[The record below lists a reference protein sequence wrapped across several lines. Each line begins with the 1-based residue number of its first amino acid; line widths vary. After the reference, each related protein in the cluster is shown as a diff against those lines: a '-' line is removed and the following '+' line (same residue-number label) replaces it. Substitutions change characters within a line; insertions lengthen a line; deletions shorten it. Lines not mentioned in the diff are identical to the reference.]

1 MNKLDNIIPN
11 ILQRDFTFES
21 PTIDAGRGYRD
32 YARFDYDN
40 LFPQRLL
47 QIVDESPMQTAI
59 LNNRINY
66 IIGAGFSE
74 TKDNIYT
81 PNFTESWRELFS
93 KCVRDYVYLGAFALQ
108 VILNESGNRFSFYHI
123 PVDQVRLGKYTDK
136 NIIEKAYLCSDWRK
150 TNRDRVVE
158 IKMWGSEQPKKG
170 ERYLMYFKPYKPTEY
185 YYAIPYW
192 FAGINYV
199 MADGALSQYFNNYVR
214 NSFSSNL
221 VIKFG
226 NEPDEEKKAQLYQ
239 NLQASFGGAENAGN
253 IMVLFGENGILP
265 EISSVD
271 PSTQQADLYN
281 TITDTIKLALVSAN
295 RLTSPVLAGIST
307 STGFSSKSEELIAA
321 EVMYRL
327 TVINAER
334 QFLLDKFNDLLGMN
348 GLPRV
353 LAIEDYNL
361 QKEFEGTG
369 TEENTDKLNEGAG
382 IKDTEEQVADDTEA
396 ENNVNKNKEGE

>member
-1 MNKLDNIIPN
+1 MNKLENIRPN
-11 ILQRDFTFES
+11 INFKDFTFDS
-21 PTIDAGRGYRD
+21 PTIDASRGYRD
-32 YARFDYDN
+32 FARFDYDN

-47 QIVDESPMQTAI
+47 ETVDESPMQKAI
-59 LNNRINY
+59 LENRVNY
-66 IIGAGFSE
+66 ILGAGFDK

-81 PNFTESWRELFS
+81 PNFSESWFQIFE
-93 KCVRDYVYLGAFALQ
+93 KAVRDFVYLGAFAIQ
-108 VILNESGNRFSFYHI
+108 VIQNESGNRFSFYHVPI
-123 PVDQVRLGKYTDK
+123 DQVRLGKYTDK
-136 NIIEKAYLCSDWRK
+136 NIIEKAYLCSDWK
-150 TNRDRVVE
+150 KANRDRIIE

-199 MADGALSQYFNNYVR
+199 MADGALSQYFNNYIR

-226 NEPDEEKKAQLYQ
+226 NEPDEEKKQELYQ

-253 IMVLFGENGILP
+253 IMVLFGESGILP

-281 TITDTIKLALVSAN
+281 TITDTVKLALVSAN

-327 TVINAER
+327 TVINQER
-334 QFLLDKFNDLLGMN
+334 QFLLNKFNDLLQMN

-353 LAIEDYNL
+353 LTIQDYNL
-361 QKEFEGTG
+361 QEEFLGNV
-369 TEENTDKLNEGAG
+369 EENTDKLNSGAG
-382 IKDTEEQVADDTEA
+382 ASDTEAQVTDDANA
-396 ENNVNKNKEGE
+396 ENNVETKKEGV

>member
-1 MNKLDNIIPN
+1 M
-11 ILQRDFTFES
+11 
-21 PTIDAGRGYRD
+21 
-32 YARFDYDN
+32 
-40 LFPQRLL
+40 
-47 QIVDESPMQTAI
+47 
-59 LNNRINY
+59 
-66 IIGAGFSE
+66 
-74 TKDNIYT
+74 
-81 PNFTESWRELFS
+81 
-93 KCVRDYVYLGAFALQ
+93 
-108 VILNESGNRFSFYHI
+108 
-123 PVDQVRLGKYTDK
+123 
-136 NIIEKAYLCSDWRK
+136 
-150 TNRDRVVE
+150 
-158 IKMWGSEQPKKG
+158 
-170 ERYLMYFKPYKPTEY
+170 
-185 YYAIPYW
+185 
-192 FAGINYV
+192 
-199 MADGALSQYFNNYVR
+199 
-214 NSFSSNL
+214 
-221 VIKFG
+221 
-226 NEPDEEKKAQLYQ
+226 YQ

-327 TVINAER
+327 TVINQER

-369 TEENTDKLNEGAG
+369 TEENTDKLNEGVGAS
-382 IKDTEEQVADDTEA
+382 DTEAQVTDDAKA
-396 ENNVNKNKEGE
+396 ENNVETKEVE

>member
-1 MNKLDNIIPN
+1 MNKLDNIMPN
-11 ILQRDFTFES
+11 ILQRDFTFET
-21 PTIDAGRGYRD
+21 PIIDAGRGYRD

-47 QIVDESPMQTAI
+47 QIVDESPTQTAI

-81 PNFTESWRELFS
+81 PNFGESWRELFS

-108 VILNESGNRFSFYHI
+108 VILNESGNRFSFYHV
-123 PVDQVRLGKYTDK
+123 PVDQVRLGKYTDN

-150 TNRDRVVE
+150 TTRDRIVE
-158 IKMWGSEQPKKG
+158 IKMWGCETPKKG

-221 VIKFG
+221 VIRYPI
-226 NEPDEEKKAQLYQ
+226 EPDEEKKEQLYK

-253 IMVLFGENGILP
+253 VLLLFGENGNLP
-265 EISSVD
+265 EIGSVD
-271 PSTQQADLYN
+271 VSTNQADLYN

-295 RLTSPVLAGIST
+295 RLTSPVLAG
-307 STGFSSKSEELIAA
+307 FSSKSEELIAA
-321 EVMYRL
+321 EVMYRM
-327 TVINAER
+327 TVINSER
-334 QFLLDKFNDLLGMN
+334 QFILDKFNDLLGMN

-369 TEENTDKLNEGAG
+369 TEENTDKLNEGVGAN
-382 IKDTEEQVADDTEA
+382 DTEKQVTDDESA
-396 ENNVNKNKEGE
+396 ENNVETKEV

>member
-1 MNKLDNIIPN
+1 MNSKETINIF
-11 ILQRDFTFES
+11 QRDFTFEA
-21 PTIDAGRGYRD
+21 PYIDSGRGYRD
-32 YARFDYDN
+32 YVRFDGDN

-108 VILNESGNRFSFYHI
+108 CILNESGNRFSFYHV
-123 PVDQVRLGKYTDK
+123 PVDQVRLGKYSDK

-150 TNRDRVVE
+150 TTRDRIVE

-221 VIKFG
+221 VIKYPA
-226 NEPDEEKKAQLYQ
+226 EPDEEKKEQLYK

-253 IMVLFGENGILP
+253 ILLLFGENGILP
-265 EISSVD
+265 EIGSVD
-271 PSTQQADLYN
+271 VSTNQADLYN

-295 RLTSPVLAGIST
+295 RLTSPILAGIST
-307 STGFSSKSEELIAA
+307 SSGFSSKSDEIIAA
-321 EVMYRL
+321 TAQYRL

-348 GLPRV
+348 NLPRV
-353 LAIEDYNL
+353 LTIEDYNL
-361 QKEFEGTG
+361 AKEFEGS
-369 TEENTDKLNEGAG
+369 TEDNTDKLNEGVGAD
-382 IKDTEEQVADDTEA
+382 DTEEQVAEDANA
-396 ENNVNKNKEGE
+396 ENNVETKEV